1 MSTLGSTAMKVPEDT
16 IAHSLLEDV
25 LAILIGT
32 LLVAF
37 GVVMFKQAGLLTGST
52 AGIAFL
58 LHYRTGLPFGV
69 IFFAI
74 NLPFYWLAWRRMGR
88 RFTLKTFIAVSLL
101 SVFTSMHGQFLHLGG
116 LNPFYTGLVGGLMMG
131 MGFIALFRHQAS
143 LGGFN
148 ILALYLQD
156 RYGIRAGKLQLGL
169 DLLILATSLL
179 LVSWPALLG
188 SILGAVAMNMVIGFN
203 HRPDR
208 YIAM

>member
-1 MSTLGSTAMKVPEDT
+1 MSTLSRSSMNTTPDHLT
-16 IAHSLLEDV
+16 HSLLEDV

-37 GVVMFKQAGLLTGST
+37 GV
-52 AGIAFL
+52 
-58 LHYRTGLPFGV
+58 

-74 NLPFYWLAWRRMGR
+74 NLPFYWLAWRRMGW

>member
-1 MSTLGSTAMKVPEDT
+1 MSTLSRSSMNATPDHLT
-16 IAHSLLEDV
+16 HSLLEDV

-37 GVVMFKQAGLLTGST
+37 GVTMFKQAGLLTGST

-58 LHYRTGLPFGV
+58 LHYRTGLPFGA
-69 IFFAI
+69 IFFVI
-74 NLPFYWLAWRRMGR
+74 NLPFYWLAWRRMGW